1 MREQGDRFGD
11 LTRGILQDLQGLP
24 VIDTHEH
31 LPYAEDMRDRNTD
44 ILREYLSHY
53 MSSDIVSAGMT
64 PTCMETVRDHTRP
77 LLERWRLVEP
87 YWEACRYTG
96 YGRAL
101 DIAVSRIY
109 GIDGIRGS
117 TIEALNAAFVAAL
130 APGHYKRVLKDICGI
145 RVSILDGLS
154 GGAACDR
161 TFFRRVW
168 QPHYAVL
175 QPRAST
181 MILATEKEQ
190 SVTIKTLTDWMDA
203 FDRDLEGML
212 AQGIVALKST
222 TAYSRSLLFR
232 NVPFAEARDAFA
244 GSLRGWQDR
253 GRGED
258 DAFCIP
264 VEAQDFMMH
273 HILKRA
279 NEKHLV
285 FQFHTGLQEGNGN
298 TIANS
303 DPSLMSGLFLSYPE
317 VDFDLFH
324 ISYPYQGVATTL
336 AKNFR
341 NVFVDMCWA
350 HIISPAASRAALSDF
365 LDALPFTKI
374 SAFGGDYMFVDGI
387 CGHLAIAR
395 ENVARTL
402 AEKVSEGIFSRARAL
417 EIGRALFYDNPLRIF
432 RLLKDLP
439 A

>member
-1 MREQGDRFGD
+1 MQEQSGRNDD
-11 LTRGILQDLQGLP
+11 LTRGIFDELRAMP

-31 LPYAEDMRDRNTD
+31 LPYAEDKRDRDTD
-44 ILREYLSHY
+44 VLREYLSHY

-64 PTCMETVRDHTRP
+64 PADLEKVRDHTHP
-77 LLERWRLVEP
+77 LPERWRLVEP
-87 YWEACRYTG
+87 FWEACRYTG

-101 DIAVSRIY
+101 DAAVRAIY
-109 GIDGIRGS
+109 GIDGVRGG
-117 TIEALNAAFVAAL
+117 TLEALNAAFVASM

-145 RVSILDGLS
+145 RVSILDGFF
-154 GGAACDR
+154 GGALCDR
-161 TFFRRVW
+161 DFFRRVW
-168 QPHYAVL
+168 QPHYCL
-175 QPRAST
+175 PQPRASE

-190 SVTIKTLTDWMDA
+190 SVAIKSLSDWMDA
-203 FDRDLEGML
+203 FERDLEGML
-212 AQGIVALKST
+212 AQGIIALKST

-232 NVPFAEARDAFA
+232 NVPFAAARAAF
-244 GSLRGWQDR
+244 GESLHGWKAR
-253 GRGED
+253 GRKAD
-258 DAFCIP
+258 DDFSLP

-273 HILKRA
+273 HILRKA
-279 NEKHLV
+279 NEKHFV

-303 DPSLMSGLFLSYPE
+303 DPSLMSNLFLAYPE

-324 ISYPYQGVATTL
+324 ISYPYQGVAATL
-336 AKNFR
+336 VKNFR

-365 LDALPFTKI
+365 LDVLPFTKI

-402 AEKVSEGIFSRARAL
+402 AEKVNDGVFSRARAA
-417 EIGRALFYDNPLRIF
+417 EIGRALFHDNPLRIF
-432 RLLKDLP
+432 RLQKELTQ
-439 A
+439 